1 MPHDPELLA
10 EVRAWLKK
18 AAKDLAA
25 AEYESRADPPF
36 VGSSLFHVGS
46 RVRSSL
52 PAMR

>member
-1 MPHDPELLA
+1 MPHDPALIA

-36 VGSSLFHVGS
+36 VEDIAFHFS
-46 RVRSSL
+46 KQPRN
-52 PAMR
+52 P